1 MKLVSSSGK
10 DGEMTLNAS
19 KPNSSS
25 PLVNAT
31 KTTRLSFS
39 GNDEVR
45 EIPRIGQTRVPPRP
59 TSTLRPSEFAKSH
72 PRQRRRPPPVVA
84 PPIPA
89 VPFVRTSSSGEL
101 RRSGMRRLSATV
113 TERSMRGA
121 AGERRR
127 REEEAVPLRAAAP
140 RARIGV
146 VAQKTAHFITVIKIR
161 NFLPVRICRLYLP
174 SS

>member
-1 MKLVSSSGK
+1 MENRKSSVRLQSGGWSLGFLETKMRKKTPPPSSSRRRSATEGHVKKEADEGRGMGEGGSMKLVSSPSK
-10 DGEMTLNAS
+10 DGEMTS

-45 EIPRIGQTRVPPRP
+45 EIPRIGLTRVPPRP

-89 VPFVRTSSSGEL
+89 FPI
-101 RRSGMRRLSATV
+101 
-113 TERSMRGA
+113 
-121 AGERRR
+121 
-127 REEEAVPLRAAAP
+127 EESVFR
-140 RARIGV
+140 
-146 VAQKTAHFITVIKIR
+146 
-161 NFLPVRICRLYLP
+161 
-174 SS
+174 

>member
-72 PRQRRRPPPVVA
+72 PRQRRRPPP
-84 PPIPA
+84 PPPRCRSSDPRRPVCEDIVFWGIAKERNAAIVGDGDGA
-89 VPFVRTSSSGEL
+89 VDARCG
-101 RRSGMRRLSATV
+101 
-113 TERSMRGA
+113 RGA
-121 AGERRR
+121 AAARRR
-127 REEEAVPLRAAAP
+127 GCPASRSSASSENR
-140 RARIGV
+140 
-146 VAQKTAHFITVIKIR
+146 
-161 NFLPVRICRLYLP
+161 CRSAKNSTFYH
-174 SS
+174 SN

>member
-1 MKLVSSSGK
+1 MKLVSSPSK
-10 DGEMTLNAS
+10 DGEMTS

-45 EIPRIGQTRVPPRP
+45 EIPRIGLTRVPPRP

-89 VPFVRTSSSGEL
+89 VPIEESVFRGIL
-101 RRSGMRRLSATV
+101 K
-113 TERSMRGA
+113 ERNAAIVDDGDGVVDARCGRGA
-121 AGERRR
+121 AAARRR
-127 REEEAVPLRAAAP
+127 GCIASRSKQRLERESVSWLK
-140 RARIGV
+140 
-146 VAQKTAHFITVIKIR
+146 KTAHLII
-161 NFLPVRICRLYLP
+161 
-174 SS
+174 